1 VAPQDHWIENE
12 VIPKKVPPR
21 KKKGK
26 WKAPQERVETLVS
39 PVKPNPRTFL
49 QHISN
54 TASGYEAS
62 YTTTS
67 TTSISFPETE
77 EQFFSTYIKLR
88 TYFNQA
94 LTPAEIQSHSLKV
107 LVSCQR
113 VLGPR
118 YMADIKSSQA
128 YGNGTERVGV
138 FYPLFNACQS

>member
-1 VAPQDHWIENE
+1 

-39 PVKPNPRTFL
+39 PVKPNPRSFL
-49 QHISN
+49 QHISD

-62 YTTTS
+62 HTTAS
-67 TTSISFPETE
+67 TTSISIPETE
-77 EQFFSTYIKLR
+77 EQFFSAYIKLR

-94 LTPAEIQSHSLKV
+94 LTPAKIQSLNNSLKV

-118 YMADIKSSQA
+118 YLADIESSQG
-128 YGNGTERVGV
+128 YGNGTERVSV
-138 FYPLFNACQS
+138 FYPLFNACRS